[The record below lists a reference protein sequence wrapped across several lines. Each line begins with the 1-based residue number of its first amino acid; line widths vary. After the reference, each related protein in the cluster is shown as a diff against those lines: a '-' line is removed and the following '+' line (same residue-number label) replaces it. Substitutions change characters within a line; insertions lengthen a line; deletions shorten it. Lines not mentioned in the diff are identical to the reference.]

1 MGILGKLAKGTAK
14 VAGKVIKTAHD
25 PRKFGTEEQ
34 YYARG
39 IERKVKE
46 DIVFKAMP
54 KILNMP
60 VTTIDEEKEDAEEI
74 IVLKTGGRSAMKTF
88 KLVLKAED
96 GSSVWINVN
105 YIVKMTKTREGNYYI
120 YLLNGE
126 RYLIDHRT
134 ASAVESCFEG

>member
-1 MGILGKLAKGTAK
+1 MGILGKLAKGTVK

-60 VTTIDEEKEDAEEI
+60 VTTIDEEKEDEI

-126 RYLIDHRT
+126 KYLIDHRT

>member
-1 MGILGKLAKGTAK
+1 VKEYGWFLQMGILGKLAKGTAK
-14 VAGKVIKTAHD
+14 VVGRRV
-25 PRKFGTEEQ
+25 R
-34 YYARG
+34 
-39 IERKVKE
+39 E

-54 KILNMP
+54 KILSLKETP
-60 VTTIDEEKEDAEEI
+60 LIKEKEEEI
-74 IVLKTGGRSAMKTF
+74 IVLKTGGRRAMKTF
-88 KLVLKAED
+88 KLVLRAED

-126 RYLIDHRT
+126 KYLIDHRT

>member
-1 MGILGKLAKGTAK
+1 MGILGKLAKGTVK

-60 VTTIDEEKEDAEEI
+60 VTTIDEEKEDEI

>member
-14 VAGKVIKTAHD
+14 VVGRRV
-25 PRKFGTEEQ
+25 R
-34 YYARG
+34 
-39 IERKVKE
+39 E

-54 KILNMP
+54 KILSLKETP
-60 VTTIDEEKEDAEEI
+60 LIKEKEEEI
-74 IVLKTGGRSAMKTF
+74 IVLKTGGRRAMKTF
-88 KLVLKAED
+88 KLVLRAED

-126 RYLIDHRT
+126 KYLIDHRT
-134 ASAVESCFEG
+134 ANAVESCFEG

>member
-60 VTTIDEEKEDAEEI
+60 VTTIDEEKEDEI

-88 KLVLKAED
+88 KLVLRAED